1 LLSSLIYIKSFSS
14 LIEQFPRSRRNYLPP
29 NTTCFD
35 LVVFGSNLSSTVGY
49 PRYTRIVRYMSA
61 LSYNLKPI
69 LVGLLLSDGW
79 LWRKNNNVV
88 LFGFKQSM
96 PNFKYLW
103 FIFTCFSHY
112 CSSVPCLTKARLKS
126 KVHFG
131 AQFATRAY
139 PFLTRWYEMFYPNG
153 IKVVPLELYYL
164 LDYEALAHWFMGDG
178 TFNKKGLVLQV
189 QSFTVKEAVF
199 LISLLIYKFDLV
211 CSLTMQRGQPT
222 IYISVDSMRKLQPHI
237 LPYMHPSMLYKLY
250 DFNSD
255 TRRVKSNY

>member
-1 LLSSLIYIKSFSS
+1 
-14 LIEQFPRSRRNYLPP
+14 
-29 NTTCFD
+29 
-35 LVVFGSNLSSTVGY
+35 
-49 PRYTRIVRYMSA
+49 
-61 LSYNLKPI
+61 
-69 LVGLLLSDGW
+69 
-79 LWRKNNNVV
+79 
-88 LFGFKQSM
+88 
-96 PNFKYLW
+96 
-103 FIFTCFSHY
+103 
-112 CSSVPCLTKARLKS
+112 
-126 KVHFG
+126 
-131 AQFATRAY
+131 
-139 PFLTRWYEMFYPNG
+139 
-153 IKVVPLELYYL
+153 
-164 LDYEALAHWFMGDG
+164 MGDG